1 MARSLFAGRF
11 LRSVLQNYNNKKNIN
26 NNDNDNNEN
35 NENNNKN
42 NNYGDKRL
50 ILLMILVI
58 RERGLFTIFDFVNN
72 VTSFS
77 AVVLNVNNQLVMIT
91 IIIIKHYM
99 FARWIN
105 INENEIKRKL
115 MDKNTR
121 TP

>member
-1 MARSLFAGRF
+1 MARSLCAGRF

-26 NNDNDNNEN
+26 NNYNDNNEN

-50 ILLMILVI
+50 ILMILVI

-72 VTSFS
+72 VTTFS

-115 MDKNTR
+115 TDKYTR